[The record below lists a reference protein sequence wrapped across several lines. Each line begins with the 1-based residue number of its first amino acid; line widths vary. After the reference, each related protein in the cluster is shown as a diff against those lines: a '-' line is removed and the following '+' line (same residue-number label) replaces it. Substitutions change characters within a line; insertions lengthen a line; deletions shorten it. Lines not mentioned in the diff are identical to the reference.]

1 MTTLRQLKTSIQT
14 WDKHATTPEAQQR
27 LYNCKR
33 SFNSIVSKNN
43 TGVLGL
49 ADVLSVWR
57 GLAGKTLSAGA
68 VRASSKRKAS
78 RANSKRKAAR
88 ASSKRKAAR
97 ASSKRKA
104 DADGGAPAKIISNK
118 EKEYECTVCLE
129 RFDVKHKQP
138 IALVP
143 CGHASICEACFDR
156 LRKPKK
162 CPECREPVERKLVL
176 FGLARDALNPKQNRP
191 NPKRLKLKKHPM
203 KDDFE
208 KLMVF
213 IRDAMASIY
222 SPEDLEGPGFRALL
236 TVKSKAWTNLI
247 QSFFLNPRPNLI
259 GYFLR
264 VGTKLMQDQT
274 NVSVDDF
281 NRLLMQPLM
290 DLFNDYP
297 NVTDVD
303 IRKIFN
309 NFTEIYHTNITNFFN
324 THLNEETVAQ
334 LARMYTL

>member
-1 MTTLRQLKTSIQT
+1 
-14 WDKHATTPEAQQR
+14 
-27 LYNCKR
+27 
-33 SFNSIVSKNN
+33 
-43 TGVLGL
+43 
-49 ADVLSVWR
+49 
-57 GLAGKTLSAGA
+57 
-68 VRASSKRKAS
+68 
-78 RANSKRKAAR
+78 
-88 ASSKRKAAR
+88 
-97 ASSKRKA
+97 
-104 DADGGAPAKIISNK
+104 
-118 EKEYECTVCLE
+118 
-129 RFDVKHKQP
+129 
-138 IALVP
+138 
-143 CGHASICEACFDR
+143 
-156 LRKPKK
+156 
-162 CPECREPVERKLVL
+162 
-176 FGLARDALNPKQNRP
+176 
-191 NPKRLKLKKHPM
+191 
-203 KDDFE
+203 
-208 KLMVF
+208 
-213 IRDAMASIY
+213 MASIY